1 MINNI
6 LTHITH
12 AFFGI
17 EDSIWNTIDSNERQK
32 FNSLSFTIV
41 LLSIV
46 TLIGLYEFFILLLN
60 DVFIAIV
67 LGLVFTLIVVNI
79 FRFSVFT
86 IQKPIYYEPE
96 IQKPV
101 AETTTSLSAN
111 SADQEN
117 NSLVGNQI
125 TTSLKDKL
133 LKLVSFFSIGMLLRS
148 SINLILL
155 LFIAFPFA
163 CILSNNS
170 ITRVNENRRTELIEG
185 FKNTEQIKF
194 KSQCDKLDS
203 KIRILNDK
211 VRLHSNA
218 MYISELNNE
227 LKSRQELVNTWE
239 SEKEQKIADYEA
251 KIANRNFIILSYS
264 KIANKMILKISLVFL
279 GLLLL
284 LCHFQKYQLV
294 NNSIYKY
301 YTLANKYYCNIAL
314 ENYKEVEKLIK
325 VELAKKYSNNARY
338 DLLMENYKKI
348 ISNSK
353 YTNPPF
359 NSIEKEYKLPVKKM
373 TTTEFINHYV

>member
-6 LTHITH
+6 LTHITQ
-12 AFFGI
+12 AFFGL
-17 EDSIWNTIDSNERQK
+17 EESIWNSIDSNERQK
-32 FNSLSFTIV
+32 LNSLSFKIV
-41 LLSIV
+41 LLSMV

-60 DVFIAIV
+60 DVFIAIG

-86 IQKPIYYEPE
+86 IQKPIYYNSE
-96 IQKPV
+96 ISQK
-101 AETTTSLSAN
+101 TQSKSCIDKLTSKILGSF
-111 SADQEN
+111 
-117 NSLVGNQI
+117 
-125 TTSLKDKL
+125 KDKL
-133 LKLVSFFSIGMLLRS
+133 LKLLSFFSIGIIIRII
-148 SINLILL
+148 INVIML

-163 CILSNNS
+163 CILSSNL
-170 ITRVNENRRTELIEG
+170 IEKVNKNRRIELIEG

-211 VRLHSNA
+211 VRFHSNA

-227 LKSRQELVNTWE
+227 LKSKQELVNTWQ
-239 SEKEQKIADYEA
+239 SEKEQNIADYEA

-314 ENYKEVEKLIK
+314 ENYEEVEKLIK

-338 DLLMENYKKI
+338 DLLMENYKNI